1 MAEQLLAASI
11 GAPGFMGVNT
21 QDSSV
26 SLEAGFATKASNCI
40 IDKFGRIGAR
50 KGWSKVNTT
59 AISSTPAVRTVFE
72 FIKSDGN
79 VILNAALQN

>member
-26 SLEAGFATKASNCI
+26 SLEAGLPLKPLTVSLISLVVSVLVKA
-40 IDKFGRIGAR
+40 GHL
-50 KGWSKVNTT
+50 
-59 AISSTPAVRTVFE
+59 STPPMLT
-72 FIKSDGN
+72 
-79 VILNAALQN
+79 